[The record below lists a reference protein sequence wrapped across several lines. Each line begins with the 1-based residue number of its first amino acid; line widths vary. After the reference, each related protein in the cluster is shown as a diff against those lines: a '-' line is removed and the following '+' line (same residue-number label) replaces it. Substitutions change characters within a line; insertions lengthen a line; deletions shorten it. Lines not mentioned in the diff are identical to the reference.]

1 MALPANT
8 EGRKHLAE
16 AEPGVNVPVQGG
28 GSAAP
33 SFASVAAPAANGRAQ
48 SRGCCAAAGPGPICQ
63 RGSAL
68 FPAPG
73 GWGVKAFRGRDDDNT
88 TTGRG

>member
-16 AEPGVNVPVQGG
+16 AEPSVNVPVQGG

-33 SFASVAAPAANGRAQ
+33 GFASVAAPVANGRAQ
-48 SRGCCAAAGPGPICQ
+48 SCCTAAGPICQ

-68 FPAPG
+68 FPTPG
-73 GWGVKAFRGRDDDNT
+73 WGGVKAFRGRDDDNT